1 MATIYTLESTSLRAE
16 VSDFGAE
23 LVRLQDAEGRDLLW
37 DGNPDFWTGRAPLL
51 FPIVGKMAN
60 DHLRLGDSTYPI
72 RQHGIARISP
82 FELVAASS
90 ERCEFLLRAN
100 AETQKAYPF
109 NFALDVICSLEGNA
123 LTIEASAMNQ
133 DNRVLPVSF
142 GFHPAFRW
150 PLPYGGAREDHA
162 ITFEKPE
169 PAPVRRLT
177 GGLMDPEPKPSPIEG
192 DRLPLRDDL
201 FTADALILDQPA
213 SRAVT
218 YGGPTG
224 PKLRVSF
231 PDMPQLGLWSKPGA
245 GFVCIEPWY
254 GYASPAGFDGDINDK
269 PGMTHI
275 PPGGSAG
282 FAMKVELVD

>member
-1 MATIYTLESTSLRAE
+1 MTVSRSAISAYT
-16 VSDFGAE
+16 
-23 LVRLQDAEGRDLLW
+23 
-37 DGNPDFWTGRAPLL
+37 
-51 FPIVGKMAN
+51 
-60 DHLRLGDSTYPI
+60 I

-109 NFALDVICSLEGNA
+109 NFALDVIYSLEGNA
-123 LTIEASAMNQ
+123 LTIEASAMNH

-150 PLPYGGAREDHA
+150 PLPYGEAREDHA
-162 ITFEKPE
+162 ITFERAE
-169 PAPVRRLT
+169 PAPVRRLA
-177 GGLMDPEPKPSPIEG
+177 GGVMDPEPKPSPIEG
-192 DRLPLRDDL
+192 DRLLLRDDL
-201 FTADALILDQPA
+201 FAADALILDQPA

-218 YGGPTG
+218 YGGPAG
-224 PKLRVSF
+224 PKLRISF

-254 GYASPAGFDGDINDK
+254 GYASPTGFDGDINDK
-269 PGMTHI
+269 PGMAHI
-275 PPGGSAG
+275 PPGGSTG
-282 FAMKVELVD
+282 FAMKIELVD